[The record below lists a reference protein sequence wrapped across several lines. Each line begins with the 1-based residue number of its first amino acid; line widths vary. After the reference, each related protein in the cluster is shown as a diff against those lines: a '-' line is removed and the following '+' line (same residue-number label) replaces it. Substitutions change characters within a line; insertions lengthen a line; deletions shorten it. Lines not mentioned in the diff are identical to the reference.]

1 MDSQHSELF
10 AIVGSLQ
17 ECARR
22 GDWKSAFEA
31 ARALRDSTPPASAA
45 ETGQYLDRLR
55 DALVVAKASRTHLA
69 ATLVRLNAAA
79 RFSRTRA
86 SVHPLPSRQKFGES
100 PEN

>member
-10 AIVGSLQ
+10 AIVGNLQ

-31 ARALRDSTPPASAA
+31 ATALRDRTPPASAA
-45 ETGQYLDRLR
+45 DTGRYLDRLR

-86 SVHPLPSRQKFGES
+86 SAHLRSSCQEFGES